1 MKRTSNRISVK
12 EVCNLYDGRTS
23 PSRKVWMGDCAK
35 DLQAPQF
42 EQDKHA
48 KGYCPTVS
56 AKSWLRSDATQ
67 RPGFDRSPKRGS
79 ERR

>member
-1 MKRTSNRISVK
+1 MDKTRIYVS
-12 EVCNLYDGRTS
+12 EIQNFYSGRTC
-23 PSRKVWMGDCAK
+23 PSRKAWLGNQGE
-35 DLQAPQF
+35 DLQKPQF
-42 EQDKHA
+42 AEDQHA

-67 RPGFDRSPKRGS
+67 RPGFDHSPKRGS